1 MIIKMI
7 QDLGKGMET
16 QMENF
21 KDMFKKELEDLKRK
35 MNNEIAEIKNNLEGT
50 NTRLMEVEDSVM

>member
-1 MIIKMI
+1 MI

>member
-1 MIIKMI
+1 MIIKVI

-21 KDMFKKELEDLKRK
+21 KDMFKKELEDFKRK